1 MADAVYLRDPVLG
14 CRDLVRATTHPGQQ
28 QVARQLFLGAKRKV
42 SVRAG
47 HGWGKS
53 NLIGILG
60 AYFFISRQPAVLI
73 IASRTAKQVMSQTW
87 NYLGRAIESSWLQ
100 GRLEHLKTELR
111 VIGREKDWYARWV
124 SIKNPN
130 NAEGFHGPN
139 LLWVI
144 DEAKSVEP
152 AVFEAAMGAF
162 SQGNSYFLIVSTCGP
177 ARGYFYET
185 HSTRLDQWD
194 AFHFPSWTSP
204 YVGEE
209 QITAWKREWGED
221 SPIYQARVAAEFPAE
236 SDDVIVP
243 YGWLQRSVGD
253 EDSEE
258 Y

>member
-1 MADAVYLRDPVLG
+1 MAEAVYLRDPVLG

-130 NAEGFHGPN
+130 NAEGFHSPN

-204 YVGEE
+204 YVGAE
-209 QITAWKREWGED
+209 QIAAWKREWGED